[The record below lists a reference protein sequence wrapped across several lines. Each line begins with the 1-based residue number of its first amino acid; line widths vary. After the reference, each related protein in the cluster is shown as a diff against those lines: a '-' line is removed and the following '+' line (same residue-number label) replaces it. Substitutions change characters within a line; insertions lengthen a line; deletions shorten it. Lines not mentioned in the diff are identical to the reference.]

1 MAKRKNQQRK
11 RKISETEL
19 KSLYADDTSYLLHS
33 WTPRPPPYE
42 EPLVIGGE
50 GAYYWDAR
58 GNRYLDFM
66 SQLYNVNIG
75 MNNRKVIE
83 AIKKQLDELV
93 YISPYVPSVP
103 KIRLA
108 RRLAEITNEKI
119 CKTFFSSSGAE
130 AVEVAIK
137 IAKIYTGYF
146 KIIGLWRGYHGST
159 YGSTSAGGY
168 TDVREQLEPLVP
180 GFVHIPPPYC
190 YRCYFGLE
198 YPGCNIRCAKFLED
212 TIKWEGS
219 DTIAG
224 FIGETIVGGGGV
236 LVPPKEYWPTIRKIC
251 NKYNIVQIN
260 DEVMTG
266 FGRTGKMFGYEN
278 WDIIPDI
285 ITLAKGITSGYMPL
299 GATMLC
305 KEISDFFTYPPYF
318 MHSYTYSGHA
328 LACAAALA
336 TIDVYYENKLPE
348 NAAKVGKHLMEALKG
363 MQDRHDSVGDVRG
376 MGLFFALE
384 FVKDKVTKEPLMP
397 ADPKAPPEETP
408 LTVLGDLCM
417 KEGLSIGM
425 GLGDDPIVRLCPPL
439 ILTEEDANKAVAI
452 LEKSVSKIE
461 KKFLKS

>member
-1 MAKRKNQQRK
+1 MRK
-11 RKISETEL
+11 RKTQSPKEKIYETEL
-19 KSLYADDTSYLLHS
+19 KSLYADEASYLLHS
-33 WTPRPPPYE
+33 WTPRPPPYKKT
-42 EPLVIGGE
+42 LVVGGE
-50 GAYYWDAR
+50 GAYYWDAK

-66 SQLYNVNIG
+66 SQLYNVNVG
-75 MNNRKVIE
+75 MNNREVIE

-93 YISPYVPSVP
+93 YVSPYVLSVP

-108 RRLAEITNEKI
+108 RRLAEITKEDF
-119 CKTFFSSSGAE
+119 CKTFFSNSGTE
-130 AVEVAIK
+130 AAEVAIK
-137 IAKIYTGYF
+137 LAKIYTGHS
-146 KIIGLWRGYHGST
+146 KIVGLWKGYHGST
-159 YGSTSAGGY
+159 YGSASAGGY
-168 TDVREQLEPLVP
+168 TDVREQAEPLVP

-198 YPGCNIRCAKFLED
+198 YPSCNIRCAKFLED
-212 TIKWEGS
+212 TIKWEGPES
-219 DTIAG
+219 IAG

-236 LVPPKEYWPTIRKIC
+236 LVPPKEYWSTIRKIC
-251 NKYNIVQIN
+251 DKYKIVQIN

-278 WDIIPDI
+278 WHVIPDI
-285 ITLAKGITSGYMPL
+285 VTLAKGITSGYVPL
-299 GATMLC
+299 GATMMR
-305 KEISDFFTYPPYF
+305 KKIAEFFAYPPYF

-336 TIDVYYENKLPE
+336 TIDVYYEKKLPE
-348 NAAKVGKHLMEALKG
+348 NAAKVGKHLIEALKG

-376 MGLFFALE
+376 MGLLLALE
-384 FVKDKVTKEPLMP
+384 FVKDKATKEPLSP

-417 KEGLSIGM
+417 EEGLSIGM

-452 LEKSVSKIE
+452 LENAVGEIE
-461 KKFLKS
+461 KRFLKS

>member
-1 MAKRKNQQRK
+1 MAKRKNQLPK
-11 RKISETEL
+11 GKIPETEL
-19 KSLYADDTSYLLHS
+19 KSLYKDEASFLLHS
-33 WTPRPPPYE
+33 WTPRLPPYE
-42 EPLVIGGE
+42 EPLVIGGD

-83 AIKKQLDELV
+83 AIKKQLEELV
-93 YISPYVPSVP
+93 YVSPHVPNIP

-108 RRLAEITNEKI
+108 KRLAEITNGNFGKML
-119 CKTFFSSSGAE
+119 FSNSGTE
-130 AVEVAIK
+130 ANEAAFK
-137 IAKIYTGYF
+137 LAKIYTGHF
-146 KIIGLWRGYHGST
+146 KIIGLWKGYHGST
-159 YGSTSAGGY
+159 YGSVSAGGE
-168 TDVREQLEPLVP
+168 TDVRKQAEPLVP

-212 TIKWEGS
+212 TIKWEGP

-299 GATMLC
+299 GATMIC

-328 LACAAALA
+328 LACATALA

-376 MGLFFALE
+376 IGLFFALE

-452 LEKSVSKIE
+452 LEKSVNKIE

>member
-1 MAKRKNQQRK
+1 MVK
-11 RKISETEL
+11 RKIQPRKEKIPETEL
-19 KSLYADDTSYLLHS
+19 KSLYTDEASFLLHS
-33 WTPRPPPYE
+33 WTPRLPPYE
-42 EPLVIGGE
+42 EPLVVGGD
-50 GAYYWDAR
+50 GAYHWDAR

-66 SQLYNVNIG
+66 SQLYNVNVG

-93 YISPYVPSVP
+93 YVSPYVPSVP

-108 RRLAEITNEKI
+108 RRLAEITNEDF
-119 CKTFFSSSGAE
+119 CKTFFSNSGTE
-130 AVEVAIK
+130 AVEVAVK
-137 IAKIYTGYF
+137 LAKIYTGHF
-146 KIIGLWRGYHGST
+146 KIIGLWKGYHGST
-159 YGSTSAGGY
+159 YGSVSAGGY
-168 TDVREQLEPLVP
+168 TDVREQAEPLVP

-212 TIKWEGS
+212 TIKWEGP

-224 FIGETIVGGGGV
+224 FIGETIVGGGGI
-236 LVPPKEYWPTIRKIC
+236 LVPPEEYWPTIRNIC
-251 NKYNIVQIN
+251 DKYNIVQIN

-266 FGRTGKMFGYEN
+266 FGRTGKMFGYQN

-285 ITLAKGITSGYMPL
+285 ITLAKGITSGYVPL
-299 GATMLC
+299 GATMMS
-305 KEISDFFTYPPYF
+305 KEIADFFTYPPYF

-336 TIDVYYENKLPE
+336 TIDVYYEKKLPE
-348 NAAKVGKHLMEALKG
+348 NAARVGNHLIENLKD

-376 MGLFFALE
+376 MGLFIALE
-384 FVKDKVTKEPLMP
+384 FVKDKATKEPLLP
-397 ADPKAPPEETP
+397 KDPKAPPEKTP

-417 KEGLSIGM
+417 EEGLSIGM

-452 LEKSVSKIE
+452 LENAVEEIE
-461 KKFLKS
+461 KRFLEP

>member
-1 MAKRKNQQRK
+1 MMKRKTRPPK
-11 RKISETEL
+11 ERIPETEL
-19 KSLYADDTSYLLHS
+19 KKLYADNASYLLHP

-42 EPLVIGGE
+42 KPIIVGGE
-50 GAYYWDAR
+50 GVYYWDAR
-58 GNRYLDFM
+58 GNQYLDFM

-75 MNNRKVIE
+75 MKNRKVIE
-83 AIKKQLDELV
+83 AIKKQLEELV
-93 YISPYVPSVP
+93 YVSPYVPSVP

-108 RRLAEITNEKI
+108 RRLIEITKRVFR
-119 CKTFFSSSGAE
+119 KTFFTSSGTE

-137 IAKIYTGYF
+137 LAKIYTGHF
-146 KIIGLWRGYHGST
+146 KIVGLWRGYHGST
-159 YGSTSAGGY
+159 YGSASAGGY
-168 TDVREQLEPLVP
+168 TDVREQTEPPVP

-212 TIKWEGS
+212 TIKWEGP

-224 FIGETIVGGGGV
+224 FIGETIVGGGGI

-278 WDIIPDI
+278 WNIKPDI
-285 ITLAKGITSGYMPL
+285 ITLAKGITSGYIPL
-299 GATMLC
+299 GAIMMC
-305 KEISDFFTYPPYF
+305 KEIADSFAHPPYF

-328 LACAAALA
+328 LACAVALA
-336 TIDVYYENKLPE
+336 TIDVYYEKKLPE
-348 NAAKVGKHLMEALKG
+348 NAAKIGKHLIEALKG
-363 MQDRHDSVGDVRG
+363 VQERHESIGDLRG
-376 MGLFFALE
+376 MGLIIALE
-384 FVKDKVTKEPLMP
+384 FVKDKATKEPFLP
-397 ADPKAPPEETP
+397 ANPKALPEETP

-417 KEGLSIGM
+417 KEGLRIGM

-439 ILTEEDANKAVAI
+439 ILTEEDADKAVAI
-452 LEKSVSKIE
+452 LEKGVSEIE
-461 KKFLKS
+461 KRFLKS